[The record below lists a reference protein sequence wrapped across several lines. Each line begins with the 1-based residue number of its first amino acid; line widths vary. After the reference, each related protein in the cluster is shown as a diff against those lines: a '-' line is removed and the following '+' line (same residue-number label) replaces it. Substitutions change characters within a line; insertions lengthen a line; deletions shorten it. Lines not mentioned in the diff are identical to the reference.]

1 MIGINLLDLRKIK
14 TGDFLPGLLLVVLV
28 VLLDPW
34 YGRSFRRRSSEP
46 NSRQERNYRVFRER
60 KPETAI
66 EGEISRLRNDNQSL
80 QADERPPTAI

>member
-34 YGRSFRRRSSEP
+34 NGAF
-46 NSRQERNYRVFRER
+46 V
-60 KPETAI
+60 
-66 EGEISRLRNDNQSL
+66 
-80 QADERPPTAI
+80 